1 MSPTVEVIQ
10 PSGLFD
16 GTKAKQL
23 RRHVSDV
30 MTTGV
35 DVVLIDL
42 QDITFIDSSGLG
54 GLISAQRIVQ
64 TANSKLFLCSVNNQ
78 AKMLFELTK
87 MNQIFEIFA
96 NQEEFNNKILSIE
109 QVDDILQ
116 SYSTDYAN

>member
-1 MSPTVEVIQ
+1 MSSTVEVIQ

-16 GTKAKQL
+16 GAKAKQL
-23 RRHVSDV
+23 RRHVSDI

-64 TANSKLFLCSVNNQ
+64 TANSQLFLCSVNNQ

-87 MNQIFEIFA
+87 MNQIFKIFVDR
-96 NQEEFNNKILSIE
+96 EEFNSTVFGTE
-109 QVDDILQ
+109 VDNMRQLC
-116 SYSTDYAN
+116 SSSHTT